1 MTTPTHAPGI
11 LLRLT
16 GPLQSW
22 GENSHYNYRD
32 TAAFPTRSG
41 LIGLLAAALGRP
53 RHHPLDDLTPLSVT
67 VRADRPGKPM
77 RDFQTVGGGLPRH
90 LTVTTAEGGK
100 RKENGAT
107 LITDRWYLTDAAFTV
122 ALTHHDATP
131 LPPAWAHALAAPRW
145 PLYLGRRS
153 CPPEGPLLLGTS
165 DHALHDLVHL
175 PLALPTPRGLHLLIQ
190 SQHEPTLDR
199 LPEHYATLTT
209 RPLDALLDALQPGR
223 TLHYRCVASPVRKPG
238 AETRRL
244 YQLPPVV
251 ALSGTAAD
259 EWWLRQTQTAGLT
272 PTTHHSTPLDALRGQ
287 QPDKH
292 GHRDHNRIRHAR
304 TRFDGTATITDP
316 ARLRHTIL
324 NGIGRAKAYGC
335 GLLSITPAQDTA

>member
-77 RDFQTVGGGLPRH
+77 RDFQTVGGGRPRH

-100 RKENGAT
+100 RKENAAT

-175 PLALPTPRGLHLLIQ
+175 PLALPTTRTRRSLPTQRQPADDPGQNIEFLSDQPLHCLPLPPGHQLSPDAGQIHSHVTDDPRSFHPDHRTYRSRPLYRLHLNL
-190 SQHEPTLDR
+190 PTRQNGGLGIEQ
-199 LPEHYATLTT
+199 LTALTT
-209 RPLDALLDALQPGR
+209 Y
-223 TLHYRCVASPVRKPG
+223 TSPHFHHLEG
-238 AETRRL
+238 STR
-244 YQLPPVV
+244 
-251 ALSGTAAD
+251 
-259 EWWLRQTQTAGLT
+259 
-272 PTTHHSTPLDALRGQ
+272 
-287 QPDKH
+287 
-292 GHRDHNRIRHAR
+292 
-304 TRFDGTATITDP
+304 
-316 ARLRHTIL
+316 
-324 NGIGRAKAYGC
+324 
-335 GLLSITPAQDTA
+335 

>member
-53 RHHPLDDLTPLSVT
+53 RHHPLDDLAPLSVT

-77 RDFQTVGGGLPRH
+77 RDFQTVGGGRPRH
-90 LTVTTAEGGK
+90 LTVTTADGGK
-100 RKENGAT
+100 RKENAAT
-107 LITDRWYLTDAAFTV
+107 LTTDRWYLTDAAFTV

-175 PLALPTPRGLHLLIQ
+175 PLALP
-190 SQHEPTLDR
+190 
-199 LPEHYATLTT
+199 
-209 RPLDALLDALQPGR
+209 
-223 TLHYRCVASPVRKPG
+223 V
-238 AETRRL
+238 
-244 YQLPPVV
+244 
-251 ALSGTAAD
+251 
-259 EWWLRQTQTAGLT
+259 
-272 PTTHHSTPLDALRGQ
+272 
-287 QPDKH
+287 
-292 GHRDHNRIRHAR
+292 AR
-304 TRFDGTATITDP
+304 TRRSLPHQRHPADDPRQNIEFLSDRPLHSLPTPPGHQPSPDAGRIHSHVTDDPLSFHPDHRTYRSRPLYRLHLTLPTRQNGGQGTEQ
-316 ARLRHTIL
+316 L
-324 NGIGRAKAYGC
+324 
-335 GLLSITPAQDTA
+335 TALTTYASPHFHHLEGSTR